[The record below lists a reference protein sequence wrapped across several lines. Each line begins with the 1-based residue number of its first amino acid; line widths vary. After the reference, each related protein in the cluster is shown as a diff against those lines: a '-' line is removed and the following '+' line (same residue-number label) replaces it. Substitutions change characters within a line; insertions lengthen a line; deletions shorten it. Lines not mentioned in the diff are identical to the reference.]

1 MKMLTPK
8 QQEVYDFIVEF
19 TASSGYP
26 PSIREIC
33 AAVNLKSPSSVHA
46 HIKTLESRG
55 YILKDDNKTRAIS
68 VPLATMAR
76 ENKVPILGR
85 VQAGAPVL
93 AIEEAE
99 GFLPFD
105 PEGRSGE
112 FFALR
117 VRGQSMFNAG
127 ILDGDYVIVRH
138 QQTANAGDIVVA
150 LIEDEATVK
159 RLAFVGKHVWLL
171 PENPDF
177 SPIDGNNCSIVGVV
191 VAVYRS
197 YF

>member
-1 MKMLTPK
+1 MKELTPK

-19 TASSGYP
+19 TSSNGYP

-46 HIKTLESRG
+46 HIKTLENCG
-55 YILKDDNKTRAIS
+55 YIQKEDNKTRAIS
-68 VPLATMAR
+68 VPLATSAR
-76 ENKVPILGR
+76 ENRVTILGR
-85 VQAGAPVL
+85 VQAGAPIL
-93 AIEEAE
+93 AIEETE
-99 GFLPFD
+99 GYLPFD
-105 PEGRSGE
+105 PQGRSGD

-117 VRGQSMFNAG
+117 VKGQSMFNAG

-138 QQTANAGDIVVA
+138 QPTANAGDIVVA
-150 LIEDEATVK
+150 LIDDEATVK
-159 RLAFVGKHVWLL
+159 RIAFVGKHVWLL

-197 YF
+197 Y

>member
-1 MKMLTPK
+1 
-8 QQEVYDFIVEF
+8 
-19 TASSGYP
+19 
-26 PSIREIC
+26 
-33 AAVNLKSPSSVHA
+33 
-46 HIKTLESRG
+46 
-55 YILKDDNKTRAIS
+55 
-68 VPLATMAR
+68 
-76 ENKVPILGR
+76 
-85 VQAGAPVL
+85 
-93 AIEEAE
+93 
-99 GFLPFD
+99 
-105 PEGRSGE
+105 
-112 FFALR
+112 
-117 VRGQSMFNAG
+117 MFNAG